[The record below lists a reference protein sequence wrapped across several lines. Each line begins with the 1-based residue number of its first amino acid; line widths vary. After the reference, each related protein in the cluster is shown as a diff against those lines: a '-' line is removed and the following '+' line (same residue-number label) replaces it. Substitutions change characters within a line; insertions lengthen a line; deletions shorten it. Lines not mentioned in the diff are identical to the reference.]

1 MSDGTVE
8 PNIAEIEAQVRAKLA
23 SEFEAEKEKI
33 VSNRDQILAEKK
45 ELESKFKGLDA
56 DKIDSYH
63 NYLKELENN
72 EEMRLISEGKHD
84 EVIQRRMAGRE
95 KAWNETQTEYEERLK
110 ASQSQ
115 AEELSSKLEEL
126 HNKNLGMQKRQY
138 LKELVSGDESFKSEH
153 FNHFYDLYSR
163 KADIEEDTGK
173 VFALGDDGKRI
184 VDTDGN
190 FIEFKEFYAKQK
202 VSDGLFWSGGTGSGY
217 RAGSGDGGL
226 SNDIAKMTPSER
238 ANLRKELGDEKYVQ
252 LLRKK

>member
-95 KAWNETQTEYEERLK
+95 KAWNETQAEYEERLK

-153 FNHFYDLYSR
+153 FSHFYDLYSR

-202 VSDGLFWSGGTGSGY
+202 VSDGLFWSGGAGSGY
-217 RAGSGDGGL
+217 RGGAGGDVM
-226 SNDIAKMTPSER
+226 SNDVSKWTKQQKIDFINENGQPAY
-238 ANLRKELGDEKYVQ
+238 NEL
-252 LLRKK
+252 LSKK